1 MTDLT
6 KRIVYTSNE
15 GTVALVFPSPE
26 YLEEGNSIEDIALKD
41 VPVGTDYLIVEAD
54 TLPQDHTYFGAWEI
68 VNGEVVVNLEKA
80 QLIATNNLNA
90 WAKQE
95 YLDRAVDDAIGVQSA
110 ARLTA
115 TEDFATILQRG
126 RDAIA
131 AATSVAQLTPIVLET
146 EAEAKDAPLE
156 VSK

>member
-1 MTDLT
+1 MSDFT

-15 GTVALVFPSPE
+15 GTVALIFPSQE
-26 YLEEGNSIEDIALKD
+26 YLDEGNTIEDIALKD
-41 VPVGTDYLIVEAD
+41 VPVGIDYLIVEAD

-68 VNGEVVVNLEKA
+68 VDGAVVVNLAKSQE
-80 QLIATNNLNA
+80 IATMNLNN

-95 YLDRAVDDAIGVQSA
+95 YLARAVDDAIGVQTA
-110 ARLTA
+110 ARMAA
-115 TEDFATILQRG
+115 TDDFATVLQRG

-131 AATSVAQLTPIVLET
+131 AATSVDQLTPIVVET

-156 VSK
+156 MK